1 MFVILIISLITRL
14 FFFSET
20 ILLEKK
26 KTHSGKVQRL
36 QNFCI
41 SYPKACS
48 IFLCLTSF
56 CKN

>member
-26 KTHSGKVQRL
+26 NTVVKFNDCK
-36 QNFCI
+36 N
-41 SYPKACS
+41 PKACS

>member
-26 KTHSGKVQRL
+26 KHTVVKFNDCR
-36 QNFCI
+36 
-41 SYPKACS
+41 
-48 IFLCLTSF
+48 IFASVILRHVPF
-56 CKN
+56 FYV

>member
-26 KTHSGKVQRL
+26 NTVVKFNDCK
-36 QNFCI
+36 N
-41 SYPKACS
+41 PKACS
-48 IFLCLTSF
+48 IFFMFDFFL
-56 CKN
+56 

>member
-1 MFVILIISLITRL
+1 MFVILIISVITRL

-26 KTHSGKVQRL
+26 KHSGKVQRL

>member
-14 FFFSET
+14 FFLFGNNSVG
-20 ILLEKK
+20 EKK
-26 KTHSGKVQRL
+26 HSGKVQRL

-48 IFLCLTSF
+48 IFLFDFFL
-56 CKN
+56 

>member
-26 KTHSGKVQRL
+26 NTVVQLNDCKIFASGILRHVP
-36 QNFCI
+36 FF
-41 SYPKACS
+41 YV
-48 IFLCLTSF
+48 
-56 CKN
+56 